1 MPTVDTTTWVNAPI
15 DKVYAIAKDNESFP
29 EFMKDVKSLTVV
41 EKDGNRIVSD
51 YVGLVPKF
59 MLKVKWQQEDIW
71 DDEAFTCVFRQTK
84 GDYDELDGKW
94 WFVEENGGTRFNST
108 LNYVYNVPTLG
119 PLVKKVIH
127 NIVIE
132 NMDNILEAIKK
143 RAESA

>member
-1 MPTVDTTTWVNAPI
+1 
-15 DKVYAIAKDNESFP
+15 
-29 EFMKDVKSLTVV
+29 MKDVKSLTIV
-41 EKDGNRIVSD
+41 EREGNRIVSD

-59 MLKVKWQQEDIW
+59 MLKVRWQQEDIW
-71 DDEAFTCVFRQTK
+71 DDEAKTCVFRQVK

-94 WFVEENGGTRFNST
+94 WFEEENGGTRFNST

-143 RAESA
+143 RAETA

>member
-1 MPTVDTTTWVNAPI
+1 MPTVDTTTWIDAPI
-15 DKVYAIAKDNESFP
+15 DKVYAIAKDNETFP

-41 EKDGNRIVSD
+41 ERDGNRIVSD

-59 MLKVKWQQEDIW
+59 MLKVKWQQEDLW
-71 DDEAFTCVFRQTK
+71 DDESYSCAFRQLK

-143 RAESA
+143 RAESS